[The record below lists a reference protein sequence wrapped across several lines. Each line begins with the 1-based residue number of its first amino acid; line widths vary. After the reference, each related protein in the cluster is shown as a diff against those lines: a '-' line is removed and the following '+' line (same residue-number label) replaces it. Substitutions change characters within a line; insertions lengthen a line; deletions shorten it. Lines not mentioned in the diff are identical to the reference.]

1 MTSAS
6 ILLRFS
12 RLLVGTT
19 AILALTIPT
28 TYATPDYIRL
38 DMYLEQHPDQVK
50 TAGEF
55 AGLVRSSAQP
65 VKDSSFETVKIAL
78 VYPGIQAS
86 DYWRRSQI
94 SLETRLRSLNIPF
107 ELRSFFSHPSVD
119 TALQSQQLARALE
132 WKPDY
137 LAFTLDV
144 APQGRM
150 IERLLA
156 QGKPKLILQNI
167 TTPLARWESH
177 QPYLYVGFDH
187 AQGTQMMAEW
197 MLNKIDY
204 RGKYLLLYF
213 SPGYVSQMR
222 GDTFAAEAAKHPAL
236 QQVGAY
242 YTDGNLERAYQA
254 TLKTLEQHPDLNMI
268 FACSTDVAL
277 GALKALREKDRL
289 DVLLNG
295 WGGGAA
301 ELEALGEKG
310 LDVTVMRIN
319 DDNGIAMAEAIKLDL
334 LQQPERVP
342 QIFAGEIK
350 LLPAEIPA
358 EQLDQLIRRA
368 FRLSGTEE
376 IAQ

>member
-1 MTSAS
+1 MPS
-6 ILLRFS
+6 IHTLRRFCHLL
-12 RLLVGTT
+12 LG
-19 AILALTIPT
+19 AAALAAVTIPQA
-28 TYATPDYIRL
+28 YATPDYIRL
-38 DMYLEQHPDQVK
+38 DSFLEQNPDQMR
-50 TAGEF
+50 TASQF
-55 AGLVRSSAQP
+55 ADLVRKSAQP
-65 VKDSSFETVKIAL
+65 VEDSGLSTIKIAL

-86 DYWRRSQI
+86 DYWRRSQT
-94 SLETRLRSLNIPF
+94 SLERRLRSLNIPF

-132 WKPDY
+132 WQPDY

-150 IERLLA
+150 VERLLA

-167 TTPLARWESH
+167 TTPLARWQSH
-177 QPYLYVGFDH
+177 QPFLYVGFDH
-187 AQGTQMMAEW
+187 AQGTQLMAEW

-222 GDTFAAEAAKHPAL
+222 GDTFASEAAKYADV

-242 YTDGNLERAYQA
+242 YTDGNLERAYRA
-254 TLKTLEQHPDLNMI
+254 TLKTLEQHPDLKMI

-277 GALKALREKDRL
+277 GALRALREKNRL

-301 ELEALGEKG
+301 ELQALQQSE

-334 LQQPERVP
+334 LQQPNRVP

-350 LLPAEIPA
+350 LLPADIPEDQL
-358 EQLDQLIRRA
+358 EQLIQRA
-368 FRLSGTEE
+368 FRLSGVEVM
-376 IAQ
+376 AQ